1 MGDLLDKMAL
11 FIYLFAGFH
20 LCSIAA
26 LHPTF
31 KIRNQLKSF
40 KNVSPLS
47 VDNSAFDTSVE
58 NIKENA
64 FDDSHDSAFDQSGPL
79 IITFVTD
86 NVQKLRE
93 VLFILFNK
101 LSAI

>member
-1 MGDLLDKMAL
+1 MGDLFDKMAL
-11 FIYLFAGFH
+11 FIYLFTGFH

-26 LHPTF
+26 LHPIF

-40 KNVSPLS
+40 KNVSPLIS
-47 VDNSAFDTSVE
+47 VDNSAFDTSVDS
-58 NIKENA
+58 IKENA

-93 VLFILFNK
+93 VFLFVFNK
-101 LSAI
+101 